1 MVISHPRQWSGASK
15 GISLMLLVASLLVSL
30 WETMISTRA
39 IEITLEDMA
48 QKLEKRGILVE

>member
-1 MVISHPRQWSGASK
+1 DFNRWAEVFF

-30 WETMISTRA
+30 WEIMISTRA
-39 IEITLEDMA
+39 IEITLEDRA